1 MNRKKLTINDLE
13 EETRQQMIDKIRQGK
28 EMQKLLKK
36 RDELMRAHRMADASR
51 MTAMIKQVEQRSI
64 QVFLDEYE
72 GESVRCAELMKEMPP
87 EDVTELNVY
96 LNAIIFLSDA
106 LESFSMEVNNL
117 LHRRH
122 PDHNIEMYDTLVKLG
137 KEANRQMKFMSEA
150 TNMIY
155 QLQFAGEAD
164 KMQEHVLNKVR
175 SFVRKVNKKE
185 KDAAEKMAKKKIRQ
199 HDTAYAKAE
208 TSSPPK

>member
-13 EETRQQMIDKIRQGK
+13 EETCQQLIDKIRQGK

-36 RDELMRAHRMADASR
+36 RDELMRAHHIADASR

-64 QVFLDEYE
+64 QVFLDEYQ

-117 LHRRH
+117 LHHQH

-137 KEANRQMKFMSEA
+137 KEANHQMKFMSEA

-164 KMQEHVLNKVR
+164 KMQEHILNKVR

-185 KDAAEKMAKKKIRQ
+185 EDAAEKMAKKKHRQ
-199 HDTAYAKAE
+199 PDTAYGKAE

>member
-1 MNRKKLTINDLE
+1 MSRKKLTINDLE
-13 EETRQQMIDKIRQGK
+13 EETRQQLIDKIRQDK
-28 EMQKLLKK
+28 EVQKLLKK

-72 GESVRCAELMKEMPP
+72 GESVRCAELMKEMPS

-117 LHRRH
+117 LHRQH

-137 KEANRQMKFMSEA
+137 KEANHQMKFMSEA

-164 KMQEHVLNKVR
+164 KMQEHILNKVR

-185 KDAAEKMAKKKIRQ
+185 EDAATKIAKSK
-199 HDTAYAKAE
+199 HSAA
-208 TSSPPK
+208 

>member
-1 MNRKKLTINDLE
+1 M
-13 EETRQQMIDKIRQGK
+13 
-28 EMQKLLKK
+28 
-36 RDELMRAHRMADASR
+36 
-51 MTAMIKQVEQRSI
+51 
-64 QVFLDEYE
+64 FLDEYQ

-117 LHRRH
+117 LHRQH

-137 KEANRQMKFMSEA
+137 KEANHQMKFMSEA

-164 KMQEHVLNKVR
+164 KMQEHILNKVR

-185 KDAAEKMAKKKIRQ
+185 EDAAMKMAKKKHRQ
-199 HDTAYAKAE
+199 PDAAYGKAE

>member
-1 MNRKKLTINDLE
+1 MNRKKLTIDDLE
-13 EETRQQMIDKIRQGK
+13 EETRKQLIDKIRQDK
-28 EMQKLLKK
+28 EVQKLLKE
-36 RDELMRAHRMADASR
+36 RDRLLRAHRMADALR
-51 MTAMIKQVEQRSI
+51 LTAMIRQVEQYTI
-64 QVFLDEYE
+64 QVYLDEYQ

-117 LHRRH
+117 LHRQH

-164 KMQEHVLNKVR
+164 KMQEHILNKVR
-175 SFVRKVNKKE
+175 SFIRRVNKKE
-185 KDAAEKMAKKKIRQ
+185 EDLAEKMVKKKLRQ
-199 HDTAYAKAE
+199 PNTAYAKAE

>member
-13 EETRQQMIDKIRQGK
+13 EETRQQLIDKIRQGK

-51 MTAMIKQVEQRSI
+51 MTTMIKQIEQRSI

-72 GESVRCAELMKEMPP
+72 GESVRCAELMKEMPS

-117 LHRRH
+117 LHRQY

-137 KEANRQMKFMSEA
+137 KEANHQMKFMSEA

-164 KMQEHVLNKVR
+164 KMQEHILNKVR

-185 KDAAEKMAKKKIRQ
+185 EDAAEKMAKKKLRKPN
-199 HDTAYAKAE
+199 TAYAKAE
-208 TSSPPK
+208 ISSPPK

>member
-1 MNRKKLTINDLE
+1 MNRKKLTINDLGE
-13 EETRQQMIDKIRQGK
+13 DTRQQLIDKIRQDK
-28 EMQKLLKK
+28 EVQKLLKE
-36 RDELMRAHRMADASR
+36 RDKLMRAHRMADASR
-51 MTAMIKQVEQRSI
+51 LTAMIKQVEQRSI

-117 LHRRH
+117 LHRQH

-137 KEANRQMKFMSEA
+137 KEANHQMKFMSEA

-164 KMQEHVLNKVR
+164 KMQEHILNKVR

-185 KDAAEKMAKKKIRQ
+185 EDAATKMAKSK
-199 HDTAYAKAE
+199 HPTA
-208 TSSPPK
+208 

>member
-1 MNRKKLTINDLE
+1 MNRKKLTIDDLE
-13 EETRQQMIDKIRQGK
+13 EETRKQLIDKIRQDK
-28 EMQKLLKK
+28 EVQKLLKE
-36 RDELMRAHRMADASR
+36 RDRLLRAHRMADASR
-51 MTAMIKQVEQRSI
+51 LTAMIRQVEQHTI
-64 QVFLDEYE
+64 QIYLDEYQ

-117 LHRRH
+117 LHRQH

-164 KMQEHVLNKVR
+164 KMQEHILNKVR
-175 SFVRKVNKKE
+175 SFIRRVNKKE
-185 KDAAEKMAKKKIRQ
+185 EDLAERMVKKKLRQ
-199 HDTAYAKAE
+199 PNTAYAKAE

>member
-106 LESFSMEVNNL
+106 MESFSMEVNNL
-117 LHRRH
+117 LHRQH

-164 KMQEHVLNKVR
+164 KMQEHILNKVR

>member
-13 EETRQQMIDKIRQGK
+13 EDTRQQLIDKIRQDK
-28 EMQKLLKK
+28 EVQKLLKE
-36 RDELMRAHRMADASR
+36 RDKLMRAHRMADASR
-51 MTAMIKQVEQRSI
+51 LTAMIKQVEQRSI

-117 LHRRH
+117 LHRQH

-137 KEANRQMKFMSEA
+137 KEANHQMKFMSET

-164 KMQEHVLNKVR
+164 KMQEHILNKVR
-175 SFVRKVNKKE
+175 SLVRKVNKKE
-185 KDAAEKMAKKKIRQ
+185 EDAATKMAKSK
-199 HDTAYAKAE
+199 HPTA
-208 TSSPPK
+208 

>member
-13 EETRQQMIDKIRQGK
+13 EDTRQQLIDKIRQDK
-28 EMQKLLKK
+28 EVQKLLKE
-36 RDELMRAHRMADASR
+36 RDKLMRAHRMADASR
-51 MTAMIKQVEQRSI
+51 LTAMIKQVEQRSI

-117 LHRRH
+117 LHRQH

-137 KEANRQMKFMSEA
+137 KEANHQMKFMSEA

-164 KMQEHVLNKVR
+164 KMQEHILNKVR

-185 KDAAEKMAKKKIRQ
+185 EDAATKMAKSK
-199 HDTAYAKAE
+199 HPTA
-208 TSSPPK
+208 

>member
-1 MNRKKLTINDLE
+1 MNRKKLTIDDLE
-13 EETRQQMIDKIRQGK
+13 EETRKQLIDKIRQDK
-28 EMQKLLKK
+28 EVQKLLKE
-36 RDELMRAHRMADASR
+36 RDRLLRAHRMADASR
-51 MTAMIKQVEQRSI
+51 LTAMIRQVEQHTI
-64 QVFLDEYE
+64 QVYLDEYQ

-117 LHRRH
+117 LHRQH

-164 KMQEHVLNKVR
+164 KMQEHILNKVR
-175 SFVRKVNKKE
+175 SFIRRVNKKE
-185 KDAAEKMAKKKIRQ
+185 EDLAERMVKKKLRQ
-199 HDTAYAKAE
+199 PNTAYAKAE

>member
-13 EETRQQMIDKIRQGK
+13 EETRQQLIDKIRQDK
-28 EMQKLLKK
+28 EVQKLLKE
-36 RDELMRAHRMADASR
+36 RDKLMRAHRMADASR
-51 MTAMIKQVEQRSI
+51 LTAMIKQVEQRSI

-117 LHRRH
+117 LHRQH

-137 KEANRQMKFMSEA
+137 KEANHQMKFMSEA

-164 KMQEHVLNKVR
+164 KMQEHILNKVR

-185 KDAAEKMAKKKIRQ
+185 EDAAEKMAKKKLRKPN
-199 HDTAYAKAE
+199 TAYAKAE
-208 TSSPPK
+208 ILSPPK